1 MAAVAGRYARAFAE
15 VVMDRKLD
23 ADATV
28 GELNNF
34 AALVNQSPE
43 LRNVLQNP
51 SVEHKQKIK
60 LLDAIIQKMG
70 GSKMLRNF
78 LAVLI
83 DHHRIRQIEEIAAQL
98 RQELDARM
106 GIAEAE
112 VSSARALGAAE
123 RKDLERRLTQLTGKS
138 IRASY
143 GEDARLLGGAVVR
156 IGSTIYDGS
165 VLGQLE
171 RLKQQIA
178 GA

>member
-15 VVMDRKLD
+15 VVIERKLD
-23 ADATV
+23 PDATV
-28 GELNNF
+28 GELNDF

-51 SVEHKQKIK
+51 SVEHKQKLN
-60 LLDAIIQKMG
+60 LLDAIIQRMC

-83 DHHRIRQIEEIAAQL
+83 DHHRIRQIEEIAALL

-106 GIAEAE
+106 GIAQAQ
-112 VSSARALGAAE
+112 VSSARVLGAAE

-143 GEDARLLGGAVVR
+143 GEDAKLLGGAVVR

-171 RLKQQIA
+171 RIKQQIA
-178 GA
+178 SA